1 MFALNQHF
9 LLLLLATFCYYKA
22 MRKNQTT
29 KGRPRKRDNE
39 KAVKVSASLKPEIYA
54 WLRRVMQQ
62 KDCSFSRAL
71 HESLKPQFILR
82 NHKEFI
88 N

>member
-1 MFALNQHF
+1 
-9 LLLLLATFCYYKA
+9 
-22 MRKNQTT
+22 MRKNQTS

-39 KAVKVSASLKPEIYA
+39 RSVKVSVSLKPEIYA

-88 N
+88 NWTCSDE

>member
-1 MFALNQHF
+1 MQ
-9 LLLLLATFCYYKA
+9 
-22 MRKNQTT
+22 KNQKP

-39 KAVKVSASLKPEIYA
+39 RSVKVSASLKPEIYA

>member
-1 MFALNQHF
+1 MYALNQHF
-9 LLLLLATFCYYKA
+9 LLLLSATNCYCKP
-22 MRKNQTT
+22 MRKNQTA
-29 KGRPRKRDNE
+29 KGRPPKPDNE
-39 KAVKVSASLKPEIYA
+39 RAVKVSASLKPEIYS

>member
-1 MFALNQHF
+1 
-9 LLLLLATFCYYKA
+9 
-22 MRKNQTT
+22 
-29 KGRPRKRDNE
+29 
-39 KAVKVSASLKPEIYA
+39 
-54 WLRRVMQQ
+54 MQQ

>member
-9 LLLLLATFCYYKA
+9 LLLLVATFCYYKA
-22 MRKNQTT
+22 MKKNQTT
-29 KGRPRKRDNE
+29 KGRPPKPANE
-39 KAVKVSASLKPEIYA
+39 RAVKVSASLKPEIYA